1 MGAWLVAS
9 GHALAFRRYSL
20 DYVAD
25 EEAAR
30 TARRGVWQ
38 GHFVPPWEWRNGE
51 R

>member
-1 MGAWLVAS
+1 MGRWLVSA

-25 EEAAR
+25 EEQAQAAK
-30 TARRGVWQ
+30 RGVWQ
-38 GHFVPPWEWRNGE
+38 GQFVPPWDWRKAE